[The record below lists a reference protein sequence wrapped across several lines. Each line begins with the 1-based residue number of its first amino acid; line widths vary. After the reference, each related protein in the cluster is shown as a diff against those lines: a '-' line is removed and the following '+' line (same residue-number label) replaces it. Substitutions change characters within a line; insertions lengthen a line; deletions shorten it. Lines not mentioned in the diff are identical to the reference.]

1 MTLPLENPQM
11 LWLILPVLA
20 VGIYLIKKGAK
31 TGLVESRFIIALL
44 LIIALASPYTLVS
57 KTTMDETPNLVIISD
72 ETASMQLF
80 EEGTASRIYEA
91 LTAQTPTTIVTVS
104 GDKTSIGDAIVQ
116 YSRGDNQIVLVTDGN
131 NNYGKTLEDA
141 FKFAKETGTTVYSI
155 EPELKV
161 NDLSVEIKGDKT
173 VVIGNKNEFDV
184 VVSQADEIE
193 IKYSLEVLVDG
204 KPEGIGNPN
213 KVQTTRT
220 KTTSL
225 LDIQFMTLGAHTI
238 KVTLTPHSEDRN
250 HINNVF
256 YKSIYVV
263 PKPKIHL
270 ITDDENSPLRDN
282 INTLYD
288 LSTNPTLSE
297 IDDKKAIVLDNQ
309 HIITLSENDVKTLKK
324 YVTDGHGLVVVGGG
338 DRSYDLGDYLNSSFE
353 ELLPVISKPEE
364 QRGGMYIILLLDI
377 SGSTLQGGDETFVID
392 RRTIAPTYPI
402 ILGSAINILNDEQ
415 LKRAKAGIIIMGN
428 FEGNI
433 PDKLLDLR
441 DVKNVGI
448 LENSLKDI
456 LIKTRETD
464 STNLKQGI
472 IDSKIMLDKEVSDDT
487 DAKYI
492 IVISDGL
499 KGEHGDAFKDALK
512 TVKDVH
518 EDGVELKFVHI
529 LSSHEPTQQYDTD
542 GIPLA
547 KTFMDAVG
555 GEYIP
560 PVTGVSGLSDDDE
573 TKEIPDD
580 VDLKFPDFF
589 PLIKYNPKHFITR
602 NIEIAGNI
610 TGYNDVTPK
619 AGADRLIITSTEKP
633 VLTTWRYGLGRVASL
648 TTDNGNL
655 WSSYMYGDNPKLT
668 SSIMNWAIGNPR
680 VEEGAVLE
688 GMDTWFGTPVTLT
701 LTMYDEGVVPTLTL
715 DNTEPVE
722 LSVTGKSTYDTTIDP
737 DRIGMHDISGYPV
750 AVNYAL
756 EYLDVGLN
764 EELPALV
771 KSSGGKT
778 YDERDARALLL
789 EDAKANSERVVQ
801 EPVSWKMYFIIA
813 ALLLF
818 LLEIVIRRIK
828 EIQAAK
834 RAEKMGM

>member
-31 TGLVESRFIIALL
+31 TGLVESRLIIALL
-44 LIIALASPYTLVS
+44 LIIALSSPYTLVS

-91 LTAQTPTTIVTVS
+91 LTAKTPTTIVTVS

-173 VVIGNKNEFDV
+173 VVIGNENQFDV
-184 VVSQADEIE
+184 VVSQAEDGETAYNIKVYVNDE
-193 IKYSLEVLVDG
+193 LVRTRSYT
-204 KPEGIGNPN
+204 
-213 KVQTTRT
+213 QTTRT
-220 KTTSL
+220 KTTPVPYTFTS
-225 LDIQFMTLGAHTI
+225 LGAHTI
-238 KVTLTPHSEDRN
+238 SVTLTPAGTDRD
-250 HINNVF
+250 HINNKF
-256 YKSIYVV
+256 YKSIYAV

-270 ITDDENSPLRDN
+270 ITDNTESPLTKILFD
-282 INTLYD
+282 LYD
-288 LSTNPTLSE
+288 VSTTGRLSD
-297 IDDKKAIVLDNQ
+297 IDDKKVVVLDNK
-309 HIITLSENDVKTLKK
+309 HINTLSENDVKDLKK
-324 YVTDGHGLVVVGGG
+324 YVTDGNGLVVAGGE
-338 DRSYDLGDYLNSSFE
+338 RAYDYGDYLDSSFE
-353 ELLPVISKPEE
+353 ELLPVISNSTVWS
-364 QRGGMYIILLLDI
+364 GGRNVVLVLDVSESTRTAYEDARADPKKQTSILSYIFHNTINIINDVDNRDAHVAVISFEKEATDI
-377 SGSTLQGGDETFVID
+377 SGGFIYLGVESNRNEIIKNIIEFKGAGDTNLPEGLLMAEELLEQSAGSQNIVILSDGGIEGYYDDAVEVAKRLRDKGINIFFIHHTLLDTFSKYPGNLMNEIGQPQNYILSKEQTVNIVFEELEEPPEDETITLYV
-392 RRTIAPTYPI
+392 
-402 ILGSAINILNDEQ
+402 
-415 LKRAKAGIIIMGN
+415 
-428 FEGNI
+428 
-433 PDKLLDLR
+433 
-441 DVKNVGI
+441 
-448 LENSLKDI
+448 
-456 LIKTRETD
+456 
-464 STNLKQGI
+464 
-472 IDSKIMLDKEVSDDT
+472 
-487 DAKYI
+487 
-492 IVISDGL
+492 
-499 KGEHGDAFKDALK
+499 
-512 TVKDVH
+512 
-518 EDGVELKFVHI
+518 
-529 LSSHEPTQQYDTD
+529 
-542 GIPLA
+542 
-547 KTFMDAVG
+547 
-555 GEYIP
+555 
-560 PVTGVSGLSDDDE
+560 
-573 TKEIPDD
+573 
-580 VDLKFPDFF
+580 F
-589 PLIKYNPKHFITR
+589 PLIEYNPKHFITR

-619 AGADRLIITSTEKP
+619 AGADRIIITSTGKP

-648 TTDNGNL
+648 TTDNGYGGGSI
-655 WSSYMYGDNPKLT
+655 WSSQMYAGNNSKLT
-668 SSIMNWAIGNPR
+668 SATLNWAIGNPR

-688 GMDTWFGTPVTLT
+688 GMDAWFGTPVTLT
-701 LTMYDEGVVPTLTL
+701 LTMYDEGVLPSLTL
-715 DNTEPVE
+715 DDTEPVE
-722 LSVTGKSTYDTTIDP
+722 LSVTGKNTYDTTINP

-756 EYLDVGLN
+756 EYRDVGLN
-764 EELPALV
+764 EELPSLV

-778 YDERDARALLL
+778 YTERDARALLL

-828 EIQAAK
+828 EIQTAK

>member
-91 LTAQTPTTIVTVS
+91 LTAQTQTTIVTVS

-116 YSRGDNQIVLVTDGN
+116 YSSGDNQIVLVTDGN

-141 FKFAKETGTTVYSI
+141 FKFAKETGTVVYSV
-155 EPELKV
+155 EPELKD

-173 VVIGNKNEFDV
+173 VVIGNKNEFDM
-184 VVSQADEIE
+184 VVSQAEEREIN
-193 IKYSLEVLVDG
+193 YHLEVLVDG
-204 KPEGIGNPN
+204 EPVGIGNPN
-213 KVQTTRT
+213 KVQTTRE
-220 KTTSL
+220 KTIHL
-225 LDIQFMTLGAHTI
+225 NDIIFSSLGAHTI
-238 KVTLTPHSEDRN
+238 KVTLTPHSEDKDN
-250 HINNVF
+250 INNKF

-270 ITDDENSPLRDN
+270 IADDTATPLAQILFD
-282 INTLYD
+282 LYD
-288 LSTNPTLSE
+288 ISTTGGLSD
-297 IDDKKAIVLDNQ
+297 IDDKKVVVLDNK
-309 HIITLSENDVKTLKK
+309 HINALSENDVKILKK
-324 YVTDGHGLVVVGGG
+324 YITDGNGLVVSGGE
-338 DRSYDLGDYLNSSFE
+338 RAYDYGDYLDSSFE
-353 ELLPVISKPEE
+353 ELLPVMSKPTDW
-364 QRGGMYIILLLDI
+364 RGGRNVVLVLDVSDSTRASDVDVRDDPEKQISILSYILYNAKNIINDPDNRDAHVAVISFEDEANDI
-377 SGSTLQGGDETFVID
+377 SGGFVYLGVESNRNEIIKNINEFKGVGETNLPEGLIMAEDLFEQSAGSQNIVILSDGGIEKYYDDTVEIAKQLHDKGINIFFIQHTLLDTFSNLPQNLMTEIGQSQNYILSKEQTVNIIFEELEKPPEDETITLYV
-392 RRTIAPTYPI
+392 
-402 ILGSAINILNDEQ
+402 
-415 LKRAKAGIIIMGN
+415 
-428 FEGNI
+428 
-433 PDKLLDLR
+433 
-441 DVKNVGI
+441 
-448 LENSLKDI
+448 
-456 LIKTRETD
+456 
-464 STNLKQGI
+464 
-472 IDSKIMLDKEVSDDT
+472 
-487 DAKYI
+487 
-492 IVISDGL
+492 
-499 KGEHGDAFKDALK
+499 
-512 TVKDVH
+512 
-518 EDGVELKFVHI
+518 
-529 LSSHEPTQQYDTD
+529 
-542 GIPLA
+542 
-547 KTFMDAVG
+547 
-555 GEYIP
+555 
-560 PVTGVSGLSDDDE
+560 
-573 TKEIPDD
+573 
-580 VDLKFPDFF
+580 F
-589 PLIKYNPKHFITR
+589 PLIEYNPKHFITR

-619 AGADRLIITSTEKP
+619 AGADRIIITSTGKP

-648 TTDNGNL
+648 TTDNGYGSGSL
-655 WSSYMYGDNPKLT
+655 WSSQMYAGNNSKLT
-668 SSIMNWAIGNPR
+668 SATLNWAIGNPR

-688 GMDTWFGTPVTLT
+688 GMDAWFGTPVTLT
-701 LTMYDEGVVPTLTL
+701 LTMYDEGVLPTLTL
-715 DNTEPVE
+715 DGIEPLE
-722 LSVTGKSTYDTTIDP
+722 LSVTGKNTYDTTINP

-834 RAEKMGM
+834 RAEKMG